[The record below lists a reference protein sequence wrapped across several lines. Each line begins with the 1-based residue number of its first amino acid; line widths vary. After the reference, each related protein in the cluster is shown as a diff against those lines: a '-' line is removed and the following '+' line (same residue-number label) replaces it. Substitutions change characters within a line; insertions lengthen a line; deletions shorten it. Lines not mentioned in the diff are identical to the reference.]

1 MDEEIEEKLSTKSG
15 DREVQV
21 RVEAKCA
28 TAVLTACCP
37 SSPPLVLEL
46 LPITEGDVDLLH
58 LPYQLLYTILLI
70 RQ

>member
-1 MDEEIEEKLSTKSG
+1 M
-15 DREVQV
+15 
-21 RVEAKCA
+21 
-28 TAVLTACCP
+28 ACCL

-58 LPYQLLYTILLI
+58 LPYQLWYTILLI